1 MSQSRSE
8 RSRTVYSTNPDFK
21 PEPPSPDEPATLP
34 PGQQNL
40 QVWLDK
46 KQRGG
51 KTVTL
56 VTGFVGVSEDLNELA
71 RTLKT
76 KCGAG
81 GSVKDGAILIQGDVR
96 EKVIAILADAGYRA
110 KKAGGGWR

>member
-1 MSQSRSE
+1 MTKLEHKRSH
-8 RSRTVYSTNPDFK
+8 TVYSTNPNF
-21 PEPPSPDEPATLP
+21 EAESQSSDETNRLP
-34 PGQQNL
+34 PTKQNL
-40 QVWLDK
+40 KVGLDK

-56 VTGFVGVSEDLNELA
+56 ITGFVGASDDLNELA

-76 KCGAG
+76 KCGVG

-96 EKVIAILADAGYRA
+96 EKVIAILSAAGFRV
-110 KKAGGGWR
+110 KKAGG

>member
-1 MSQSRSE
+1 MTKSKSE
-8 RSRTVYSTNPDFK
+8 RSRTVYSTNPEFK
-21 PEPPSPDEPATLP
+21 QETSSRGEPVTLP

-40 QVWLDK
+40 KVWLDK

-56 VTGFVGVSEDLNELA
+56 ITGFVGANDDLNELA
-71 RTLKT
+71 RALKT
-76 KCGAG
+76 KCGVG

-96 EKVIAILADAGYRA
+96 EKVIAILSAAGYRA
-110 KKAGGGWR
+110 KKAGG